1 MNKGRLLVIIQ
12 FVCLGVLV
20 LSSGNSGAQFQF
32 LSRMVV
38 VAAFLI
44 GLIAVV
50 NLRDALTIF
59 PEPKPGAPF
68 VTRGIYHFVRHPMYL
83 AVLLFAFGEVIGK
96 FSIVTVLVYVVLLI
110 DLHIKYRYEDALLLA
125 RWPAASEYQKKVGAL
140 LPKVFAK

>member
-1 MNKGRLLVIIQ
+1 MTKGRLLVLIQ

-20 LSSGNSGAQFQF
+20 LSSDNSGAQFQF
-32 LSRMVV
+32 LSRMIV

-83 AVLLFAFGEVIGK
+83 AVLLFAFGEVVGK
-96 FSIVTVLVYVVLLI
+96 LSVVTVLTFAVLLV

-125 RWPAASEYQKKVGAL
+125 RWPAASEYQKNVGAL
-140 LPKVFAK
+140 VPRLRR